1 MDTSIM
7 QNALGVFQQDC
18 QKLRY
23 EDNNL
28 VLEIQT
34 PKEKLCCPVCGSH
47 NINRNGSHIRRFVSV
62 PIGLS
67 KTYLDMRVHRIQCHD
82 CGCIKQED
90 IDFAKGKRRHT
101 IAFANMVLDLSRF
114 ATIQDI
120 SCFLQVS
127 WDVVRNIQ
135 MEFLQSKYSNP
146 DLSMLRRI
154 SIDEFATHKGHVY
167 KTIVVDL
174 DNGHI
179 VYVGDG
185 NGKYALDGFWER
197 LGKDKEHIQAVC
209 TDLSAAY
216 TRAVSERLPN
226 AALVVDHFHVTKL
239 MNEKVDLLRRQ
250 IWHEEKDINKRKVI
264 KGTRWLLL
272 KNGND
277 IFDYAH
283 RNRLENA
290 LSLNRPLMIAYY
302 LKEDLKE
309 IWNQCSKQKAKDL
322 LDEWVKQ
329 AIESKIQPLVKMA
342 STIRAY
348 KTYILAWYDHCIT
361 NGTIEGINNKI
372 KVLKRQI
379 YGFRNEEYFTL
390 RLYALHDR
398 HLRI

>member
-1 MDTSIM
+1 M

-18 QKLRY
+18 QNLRY

-120 SCFLQVS
+120 SWFLQVS

-185 NGKYALDGFWER
+185 KYALDGFWER
-197 LGKDKEHIQAVC
+197 LGKDKEHIQE
-209 TDLSAAY
+209 L
-216 TRAVSERLPN
+216 
-226 AALVVDHFHVTKL
+226 
-239 MNEKVDLLRRQ
+239 
-250 IWHEEKDINKRKVI
+250 
-264 KGTRWLLL
+264 
-272 KNGND
+272 
-277 IFDYAH
+277 
-283 RNRLENA
+283 
-290 LSLNRPLMIAYY
+290 
-302 LKEDLKE
+302 
-309 IWNQCSKQKAKDL
+309 
-322 LDEWVKQ
+322 
-329 AIESKIQPLVKMA
+329 
-342 STIRAY
+342 
-348 KTYILAWYDHCIT
+348 
-361 NGTIEGINNKI
+361 
-372 KVLKRQI
+372 
-379 YGFRNEEYFTL
+379 
-390 RLYALHDR
+390 
-398 HLRI
+398 

>member
-1 MDTSIM
+1 M
-7 QNALGVFQQDC
+7 QNALGVSQQDC
-18 QKLRY
+18 QNLRY
-23 EDNNL
+23 EGNNL

-67 KTYLDMRVHRIQCHD
+67 KTYLYMRVHRIQCHD
-82 CGCIKQED
+82 CGCIKQEN

-120 SCFLQVS
+120 SWFLQVS

-135 MEFLQSKYSNP
+135 MEFLQSNYSNP

-185 NGKYALDGFWER
+185 NGKNALDGFWER

-216 TRAVSERLPN
+216 TRAVSEHLPN

-239 MNEKVDLLRRQ
+239 MNEKLDLLRR
-250 IWHEEKDINKRKVI
+250 
-264 KGTRWLLL
+264 
-272 KNGND
+272 
-277 IFDYAH
+277 
-283 RNRLENA
+283 
-290 LSLNRPLMIAYY
+290 
-302 LKEDLKE
+302 
-309 IWNQCSKQKAKDL
+309 
-322 LDEWVKQ
+322 
-329 AIESKIQPLVKMA
+329 
-342 STIRAY
+342 
-348 KTYILAWYDHCIT
+348 
-361 NGTIEGINNKI
+361 
-372 KVLKRQI
+372 
-379 YGFRNEEYFTL
+379 
-390 RLYALHDR
+390 
-398 HLRI
+398 